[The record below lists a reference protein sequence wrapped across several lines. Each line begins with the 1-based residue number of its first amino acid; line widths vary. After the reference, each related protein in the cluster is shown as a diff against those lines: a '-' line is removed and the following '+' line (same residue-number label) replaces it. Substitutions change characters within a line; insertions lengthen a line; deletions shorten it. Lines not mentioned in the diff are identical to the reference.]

1 MIDSA
6 CGGGGDRSGG
16 SGPAQALSRR
26 RQRRA
31 ADRRGEASATA
42 GQAGGRRGRVGDR
55 RGAAAEVA
63 DPGLQGGC
71 GALGQGG
78 VGAQHGQQGGAA
90 AGQVL
95 DLGAAVALGAF
106 GGQEAFAGQDGEA
119 ADADDLGLTRGEG
132 GGAALHLRGHGLHQD
147 GGADGVDG
155 AVGGDQQRRRG
166 LAAHHLQGGQEPA
179 LTVAGLG
186 QFGDDGGLAPAQV
199 AQPLALGGQLHVIGG
214 LVAAQGRQFAVE
226 GGDLGLGVAG
236 VGAQAP
242 RAHLF
247 VAVLGLKLFEVVLDR
262 GCGGQAGQ
270 GDQDRKD
277 GGAVHQ
283 SR

>member
-1 MIDSA
+1 MVDTA
-6 CGGGGDRSGG
+6 AGGRGDRSGG
-16 SGPAQALSRR
+16 GGPAQAGPRF
-26 RQRRA
+26 RQRRS
-31 ADRRGEASATA
+31 ADRG
-42 GQAGGRRGRVGDR
+42 GQAGATARQAGRGRGRVGHGGR
-55 RGAAAEVA
+55 TAAEVA
-63 DPGLQGGC
+63 DAGLQGGC
-71 GALGQGG
+71 GALGPGG

-95 DLGAAVALGAF
+95 DLGAAIALGAL

-166 LAAHHLQGGQEPA
+166 LAAHHLQGGQEAA

-199 AQPLALGGQLHVIGG
+199 AQPLALGRQLDVIGG

-226 GGDLGLGVAG
+226 GRDLGLGVAG
-236 VGAQAP
+236 IGAQAP

-262 GCGGQAGQ
+262 GGGGQAGQ